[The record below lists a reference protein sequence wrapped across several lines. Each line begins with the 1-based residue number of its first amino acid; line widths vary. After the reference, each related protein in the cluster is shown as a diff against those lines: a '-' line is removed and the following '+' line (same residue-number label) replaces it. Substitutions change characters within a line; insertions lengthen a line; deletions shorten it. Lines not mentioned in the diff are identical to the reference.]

1 VNDSL
6 RLIDEGGKW
15 VRMHFQPE
23 PGSFRWVDVVI
34 AASNDPDKTL
44 RQNMEAHKPE
54 FLRILREAIAALE
67 SS

>member
-1 VNDSL
+1 
-6 RLIDEGGKW
+6 
-15 VRMHFQPE
+15 MHFQPE

-54 FLRILREAIAALE
+54 FLRMLHEAIAALE
-67 SS
+67 SG